1 MCQRLG
7 WRDRSFAAAIAAAA
21 TMVCG
26 SLSRVLAVEGGVKQ
40 MTLCRVAATIAVAV
54 LMVEG
59 FHADEPKLLS
69 VWRIHD
75 GSQLNFAG
83 QKVAALVITDDQSL
97 QMSGEEALARELGA
111 RGVEGVATYRF
122 APREELKTA
131 AKARPWFERA
141 GVAGVVAMRPAAVER
156 EKVYSPV
163 VWASGYY
170 QSYWGYYDYGWTN
183 VGAVR
188 ASGTR
193 TRVIVETLIFDLRRD
208 KLVWAAT
215 SETKEQTNLQEFITD
230 LVRAA
235 AEEMRK
241 AKFVG

>member
-1 MCQRLG
+1 M
-7 WRDRSFAAAIAAAA
+7 
-21 TMVCG
+21 
-26 SLSRVLAVEGGVKQ
+26 SRILAVARGVKK
-40 MTLCRVAATIAVAV
+40 MDLCRVAATVAVAV
-54 LMVEG
+54 LLVEG
-59 FHADEPKLLS
+59 FHANEPKLLS

-75 GSQLNFAG
+75 GSKLNFAG
-83 QKVAALVITDDQSL
+83 QKVASLVITDDQAL
-97 QMSGEEALARELGA
+97 QMSGEEALAKELYS
-111 RGVEGVATYRF
+111 RGVTGVPTYRF

-131 AKARPWFERA
+131 AKARPWFEKA
-141 GVAGVVAMRPAAVER
+141 GVAGVVVMRPTAVER

-215 SETKEQTNLQEFITD
+215 SETKDQTNLQEFIGE
-230 LVRAA
+230 LVSAA
-235 AEEMRK
+235 VKEMQK
-241 AKFVG
+241 ANFVN